1 MHQAIVGGRMDL
13 KIQQREVDG
22 ILILE
27 IEGRLVLGNNLT
39 DVQETITGNIH
50 CGNLRQILNL
60 RQVSTIDSSGL
71 GTLVLV
77 HTSVENAGGAL
88 KLLHLSKRHLELM
101 VLTKLTGVFEIF
113 DREQDAINSFYPERE
128 VRRFDILEFV
138 KSQVD
143 NEHSSGDNDQGSDN
157 P

>member
-1 MHQAIVGGRMDL
+1 MDL
-13 KIQQREVDG
+13 KIQQHEVDG
-22 ILILE
+22 IVILE
-27 IEGRLVLGNNLT
+27 MEGRMVLGNHLT
-39 DVQETITGNIH
+39 DVQERITGNIH
-50 CGNLRQILNL
+50 RGNVKQILNL

-77 HTSVENAGGAL
+77 HTNVKKAGGAL

-101 VLTKLTGVFEIF
+101 ILTKLTGVFEIF
-113 DREQDAINSFYPERE
+113 DSEQDAINSFYPERE

-138 KSQVD
+138 KSQEGDEQETRD
-143 NEHSSGDNDQGSDN
+143 NNQDKGNTK

>member
-1 MHQAIVGGRMDL
+1 MDL

-22 ILILE
+22 ILIME
-27 IEGRLVLGNNLT
+27 MAGRLVLGNHLT

-50 CGNLRQILNL
+50 RGNVRQILNL

-77 HTSVENAGGAL
+77 HTNVENAGGAL

-101 VLTKLTGVFEIF
+101 ILTKLTGVFEIF
-113 DREQDAINSFYPERE
+113 DSEQDAINSFYPERE

-138 KSQVD
+138 KSQEGT
-143 NEHSSGDNDQGSDN
+143 EHGPGDSNKSNGN
-157 P
+157 GKP

>member
-1 MHQAIVGGRMDL
+1 MSL

-27 IEGRLVLGNNLT
+27 MEGRLVLGNNLM
-39 DVQETITGNIH
+39 DVQETITGNIN
-50 CGNLRQILNL
+50 CGNLRQVLNL

-77 HTSVENAGGAL
+77 HTSVESAGGAL
-88 KLLHLSKRHLELM
+88 KLVHLSERHLELM

-113 DREQDAINSFYPERE
+113 NSEQDAINSFYPERE
-128 VRRFDILEFV
+128 VKRFDILEFV
-138 KSQVD
+138 RSQED
-143 NEHSSGDNDQGSDN
+143 GEHGPEHSNEPTGNGNSSAS
-157 P
+157 

>member
-1 MHQAIVGGRMDL
+1 MSL

-27 IEGRLVLGNNLT
+27 MEGRLVLGNNLT
-39 DVQETITGNIH
+39 DVQETITGNIN

-60 RQVSTIDSSGL
+60 RQVGTIDSSGL

-77 HTSVENAGGAL
+77 HTNVESAGGAL

-101 VLTKLTGVFEIF
+101 ILTKLTGVFEIF
-113 DREQDAINSFYPERE
+113 DSEQDAINSFYPERE

-138 KSQVD
+138 KSQED
-143 NEHSSGDNDQGSDN
+143 NEHGPGDSNQGKGN
-157 P
+157 GKP

>member
-1 MHQAIVGGRMDL
+1 MDL

-22 ILILE
+22 ILIME
-27 IEGRLVLGNNLT
+27 MAGRLVLGNHLT

-50 CGNLRQILNL
+50 RGNVRQILNL

-77 HTSVENAGGAL
+77 HTNAENAGGAL

-101 VLTKLTGVFEIF
+101 ILTKLTGVFEIF
-113 DREQDAINSFYPERE
+113 DSEQDAINSFYPERE

-138 KSQVD
+138 KSQEGT
-143 NEHSSGDNDQGSDN
+143 EHGPGDSNKSNGN
-157 P
+157 GKP

>member
-1 MHQAIVGGRMDL
+1 MDL

-22 ILILE
+22 IVIME
-27 IEGRLVLGNNLT
+27 MEGRMVLGNHLT
-39 DVQETITGNIH
+39 DVQERITGNIH
-50 CGNLRQILNL
+50 RGNVRQILNL

-77 HTSVENAGGAL
+77 HTNVENAGGAL

-101 VLTKLTGVFEIF
+101 ILTKLTGVFEIF
-113 DREQDAINSFYPERE
+113 DSEQDAINSFYPERE

-138 KSQVD
+138 KSQ
-143 NEHSSGDNDQGSDN
+143 EGDEQDTGDSNQGKGN
-157 P
+157 GKP

>member
-1 MHQAIVGGRMDL
+1 MDL

-22 ILILE
+22 ILIME
-27 IEGRLVLGNNLT
+27 MEGRLVLGNHLT

-50 CGNLRQILNL
+50 RGNVRQILNL

-77 HTSVENAGGAL
+77 HTNVENAGGAL

-101 VLTKLTGVFEIF
+101 ILTKLTGVFEIF
-113 DREQDAINSFYPERE
+113 DSEQDAINSFYPERE

-138 KSQVD
+138 KSQ
-143 NEHSSGDNDQGSDN
+143 EGTEYGPGDNNKSDGKGK

>member
-1 MHQAIVGGRMDL
+1 MDL

-22 ILILE
+22 ILIME
-27 IEGRLVLGNNLT
+27 MAGRLVLGNHLT

-50 CGNLRQILNL
+50 RGNVRQILNL

-77 HTSVENAGGAL
+77 HTNVENAGGAL

-101 VLTKLTGVFEIF
+101 ILTKLTGVFEIF
-113 DREQDAINSFYPERE
+113 DSEQDAINSFYPERE

-138 KSQVD
+138 KSQEGT
-143 NEHSSGDNDQGSDN
+143 EHGAGDSNKSNGKGK